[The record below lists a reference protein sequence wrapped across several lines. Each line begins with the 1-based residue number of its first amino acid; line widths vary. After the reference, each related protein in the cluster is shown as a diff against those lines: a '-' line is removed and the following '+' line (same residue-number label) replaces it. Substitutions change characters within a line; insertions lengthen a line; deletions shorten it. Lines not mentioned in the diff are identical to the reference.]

1 MILTTDKLKK
11 LLAEKILVIDG
22 AMGTMIQRHK
32 LTEEDFRGERFK
44 NHPHD
49 LKGNNDILCITQP
62 EIIKGIHRAYFEA
75 GADIVETNTFN
86 GTPISQADYH
96 TENLTYEINFEAAKI
111 AKEVA
116 EEFSSKDKSKPR
128 FVAGALGP
136 TNKTLSLSPNVND
149 PGYRAVTFD
158 EMINAYYEQT
168 RGLVD
173 GSVDII
179 LIETIFDTLNAKAA
193 IIAVQKYLDEKR
205 IELPLMISGTIVDMS
220 GRTLSGQTVEAF
232 YISVSH
238 AKNLVS
244 VGLNCALGAKQMR
257 PFIEDLSNVTDKFIS
272 VYPNAGLPNEMGGYD
287 ETPQTM
293 ATVLEDFLAS
303 GFVNIVGGCC
313 GTTPDHIKAIADKV
327 KNHKP
332 RIPKQQEPYLRL
344 SGLEPVILRPD
355 SNFMNIGERT
365 NVTGSKK
372 FARLIKE
379 EKYDEAL
386 SVARD
391 QVEGGAQVLDVN
403 MDEGML
409 ESEKV
414 MTKFLNLLEAEPDIA
429 KLPIMIDSSK
439 WSVIEAGLKCL
450 QGKGI
455 VNSISMKEGEEVFKE
470 HARKVLS
477 YGAAVIVMAF
487 DEKGQADT
495 FERRIEICKRAYD
508 ILTKEVGFPPQ
519 DIIFDPNILAI
530 ATGIEDHNNYAVDYI
545 EATRWIKQSLP
556 LAKVSGGVSNLSFS
570 FRGNDIVREAIHSA
584 FLFHAIKAGM
594 DMGIVN
600 AGQLEVYE
608 EIPKELLE
616 KVEDVILNRR
626 PDATERLIEFA
637 ETIKGKDKREEKKD
651 EWRALPVEE
660 RLKHAL
666 IKGVVDYIDQ
676 DVEEAR
682 LKFSQPLEVIE
693 GPLMAGMNVVGDL
706 FGAGKMFL
714 PQVVKSAR
722 VMKKAVAILE
732 PYIKTQTAHPPA
744 PSLSEESLDPA
755 PSPKEKGV
763 KASSPPLLQ
772 GRWESDKYDWM
783 TADPNVYE
791 IVKEF
796 IKQNRSNPTNAEEKM
811 WELLRGRKLEN
822 YKFRRQHII
831 GKYIADFACIPQ
843 KLVIEIDG
851 LIHQLPENKDAD
863 EIRTQWLEG
872 IGFKVLRFS
881 NDEVLNNPAKVLQGI
896 LDNLKV
902 PSFGGD
908 LGEAFLGEGLGE
920 ARSGSGKIL
929 LATVKGDVHDIGKNI
944 VGVVLGCNNYN
955 VLDLGVMVHTEKI
968 LQTAIEEK
976 VDVIGLSG
984 LITPSLDE
992 MVHVAKE
999 MERRGMNLP
1008 LLIGG
1013 ATTSR
1018 VHTAVKIAPNY
1029 SGAVIHVLDASRS
1042 VPVVSNLLNEDDA
1055 ERRKFVKSFKDEY
1068 SQLKE
1073 DYEKKKSDKSFISLE
1088 DARRNRLKIDWSKA
1102 RIKKPNKSGVSVF
1115 KDYPLSTLRNYIDWT
1130 PFFMTWEL
1138 KGKYPSIFEDEK
1150 VGREAKKLFDD
1161 ANNLLDKIINEKLLT
1176 ANGVV
1181 GLFPANSVGI
1191 DDIEIYADET
1201 RTGVKRVLHTLR
1213 QQMQKSKDEPNFA
1226 LADFIAPKETGVE
1239 DYVGMFA
1246 VTSGIG
1252 IEKLIEKFEIDNDDY
1267 NSIMVK
1273 AIADRLA
1280 EAFAEHLH
1288 ELVRKEYWGY
1298 ASDEKFLNEELIKE
1312 KYIGIRPAPGYPA
1325 QPDHTEKIIIF
1336 SLLEAEKNTGIKL
1349 TESMAMYP
1357 AASVSGLYFS
1367 HPEAKY
1373 FTVVKI
1379 GKDQVLDYHRRKGMS
1394 LEEIERWL
1402 SPNLNY

>member
-1 MILTTDKLKK
+1 MKTTFKDFKK
-11 LLAEKILVIDG
+11 LLSEKILVIDG

-32 LTEEDFRGERFK
+32 LTDKDFRGERFK
-44 NHPHD
+44 DYLHD
-49 LKGNNDILCITQP
+49 LKGNNDLLSITQP
-62 EIIKGIHRAYFEA
+62 EIIKDIHRQYFSA

-86 GTPISQADYH
+86 STSISQADYCMQ
-96 TENLTYEINFEAAKI
+96 ELVYELNYESAKI

-116 EEFSSKDKSKPR
+116 DEFNKKFPDKPR

-158 EMINAYYEQT
+158 EVADAYYDAT
-168 RGLVD
+168 RGLID
-173 GSVDII
+173 GGADII
-179 LIETIFDTLNAKAA
+179 LIETIFDTLNAKGA
-193 IIAVQKYLDEKR
+193 IFGVEKLLNERSLD
-205 IELPLMISGTIVDMS
+205 LPVMISGTIVDNS

-232 YISVSH
+232 LISVAH
-238 AKNLVS
+238 TKNLVS

-257 PFIEDLSNVTDKFIS
+257 PFVEDLSNASDKFLS

-293 ATVLEDFLAS
+293 ASILNDFIES
-303 GFVNIVGGCC
+303 GFVNVVGGCC
-313 GTTPDHIKAIADKV
+313 GTTPDHIKEIAEIV

-332 RIPKQQEPYLRL
+332 RIPKTKEPFLHL
-344 SGLEPVILRPD
+344 SGLEPVVLRPD

-372 FARLIKE
+372 FARLIKDNN
-379 EKYDEAL
+379 YDEAL

-409 ESEKV
+409 DSETA
-414 MTKFLNLLEAEPDIA
+414 MTKFLNLLGAEPEIS

-455 VNSISMKEGEEVFKE
+455 VNSISLKEGEDAFKN

-495 FERRIEICKRAYD
+495 YERRIEICKRAYD
-508 ILTKEVGFPPQ
+508 ILTKEIGFPPQ

-530 ATGIEDHNNYAVDYI
+530 ATGIEEHNNYAVDYI
-545 EATRWIKQSLP
+545 EATRWIKQNLP
-556 LAKVSGGVSNLSFS
+556 FAKISGGVSNLSFS
-570 FRGNDIVREAIHSA
+570 FRGNDTVREAMHSA
-584 FLFHAIKAGM
+584 FLFHAIQAGM

-608 EIPKELLE
+608 EIPKDLLE

-626 PDATERLIEFA
+626 NDATERLIEFA
-637 ETIKGKDKREEKKD
+637 ETIKKKDKAEEKIED
-651 EWRALPVEE
+651 WRNNPVED

-666 IKGVVDYIDQ
+666 IKGIVDYIDV

-682 LKFSQPLEVIE
+682 KKYAQPIEVIE
-693 GPLMAGMNVVGDL
+693 GPLMSGMNVVGDL

-722 VMKKAVAILE
+722 VMKKAVNILE
-732 PYIKTQTAHPPA
+732 PYIKKAHPPA
-744 PSLSEESLDPA
+744 PSL
-755 PSPKEKGV
+755 KEGEQSQKSNW
-763 KASSPPLLQ
+763 A
-772 GRWESDKYDWM
+772 
-783 TADPNVYE
+783 TADPALYE
-791 IVKEF
+791 ILKEYAKKHRDYPTKAELIIWEF
-796 IKQNRSNPTNAEEKM
+796 LKSKQLEEF
-811 WELLRGRKLEN
+811 
-822 YKFRRQHII
+822 KFRRQHIV
-831 GKYIADFACIPQ
+831 GQYIADFVCLDRMLI
-843 KLVIEIDG
+843 IEIDG
-851 LIHQLPENKDAD
+851 KIHQLPENKESD
-863 EIRTQWLEG
+863 EVRTQWLESK
-872 IGFKVLRFS
+872 GFKVIRFT
-881 NDEVLNNPAKVLQGI
+881 NDEVTKNTEEVLNNILTTLKNQKSHKLSEYDDDQKVLPLGE
-896 LDNLKV
+896 
-902 PSFGGD
+902 D
-908 LGEAFLGEGLGE
+908 LGGAGRVLM
-920 ARSGSGKIL
+920 
-929 LATVKGDVHDIGKNI
+929 ATVKGDVHDIGKNI

-955 VLDLGVMVHTEKI
+955 VIDLGVMVHTESI
-968 LQTAIEEK
+968 LQAAIDQK

-999 MERRGMNLP
+999 MERRGMKIP

-1018 VHTAVKIAPNY
+1018 IHTAVKIDPNY

-1042 VPVVSNLLNEDDA
+1042 VPVVSNLLNENKV
-1055 ERRKFVKSFKDEY
+1055 ERDKYVQSFKNEY
-1068 SQLKE
+1068 VQLRD
-1073 DYEKKKSDKSFISLE
+1073 DYSKRKSDKNYISL
-1088 DARRNRLKIDWSKA
+1088 DKARQNNLKIDWKESS
-1102 RIKKPNKSGVSVF
+1102 IKKPNKPGVTVL
-1115 KDYPLSTLRNYIDWT
+1115 KDFSLETLRKYIDWT
-1130 PFFMTWEL
+1130 PFFTTWEL
-1138 KGKYPSIFEDEK
+1138 KGKYPSIFEDK
-1150 VGREAKKLFDD
+1150 NVGVEAKKLFDD
-1161 ANNLLDKIINEKLLT
+1161 ANKLLDKIISEKLIT
-1176 ANGVV
+1176 ANGVM
-1181 GLFPANSVGI
+1181 GLFPANSIGF
-1191 DDIEIYADET
+1191 DDIEIYIDES
-1201 RTGVKRVLHTLR
+1201 RHGVKRVLHTIR
-1213 QQMQKSKDEPNFA
+1213 QQVQKSKDEPNIA
-1226 LADFIAPKETGVE
+1226 LADFIAPKDSGVE

-1246 VTSGIG
+1246 VTAGIG
-1252 IEKLIEKFEIDNDDY
+1252 IEKLVTQFEKENDDY
-1267 NSIMVK
+1267 NSIMIK

-1288 ELVRKEYWGY
+1288 EIIRKDYWGY
-1298 ASDEKFLNEELIKE
+1298 AKDENYSNADLIKE
-1312 KYIGIRPAPGYPA
+1312 NYTGIRPAPGYPA
-1325 QPDHTEKIIIF
+1325 QPDHTEKPIIF
-1336 SLLEAEKNTGIKL
+1336 SLLDVEKNTGIKL

-1367 HPEAKY
+1367 HTEAKY
-1373 FTVVKI
+1373 FSVGKI
-1379 GKDQVLDYHRRKGMS
+1379 DKDQVLDYHKRKGMS
-1394 LEEIERWL
+1394 VEEIEKWL
-1402 SPNLNY
+1402 SPILNY